1 VPYYKGCCGSLFS
14 YGTNGARSFKNEW
27 VFNGKIN
34 LVIVIKWITCSIEN
48 KIGVVFMF
56 DIALIL
62 FIASAGGVIAITGF
76 LVILGRRILEP
87 KKELQQKIDKLEE
100 EVQKLKNHK

>member
-1 VPYYKGCCGSLFS
+1 
-14 YGTNGARSFKNEW
+14 
-27 VFNGKIN
+27 
-34 LVIVIKWITCSIEN
+34 
-48 KIGVVFMF
+48 MF

-87 KKELQQKIDKLEE
+87 KKELQQKIEKLEE
-100 EVQKLKNHK
+100 EVQILKNHK

>member
-1 VPYYKGCCGSLFS
+1 
-14 YGTNGARSFKNEW
+14 
-27 VFNGKIN
+27 
-34 LVIVIKWITCSIEN
+34 
-48 KIGVVFMF
+48 MF

-62 FIASAGGVIAITGF
+62 IIASAGGVIAITGF

-100 EVQKLKNHK
+100 KIQILKNHK

>member
-1 VPYYKGCCGSLFS
+1 ML
-14 YGTNGARSFKNEW
+14 
-27 VFNGKIN
+27 
-34 LVIVIKWITCSIEN
+34 
-48 KIGVVFMF
+48 

-62 FIASAGGVIAITGF
+62 IIASAGGVIAITGF

-87 KKELQQKIDKLEE
+87 KKKLQQKVDKLEE

>member
-1 VPYYKGCCGSLFS
+1 V
-14 YGTNGARSFKNEW
+14 
-27 VFNGKIN
+27 VFYGKIN
-34 LVIVIKWITCSIEN
+34 LIIFIKESTCNIEN
-48 KIGVVFMF
+48 KLGVVFMF

-62 FIASAGGVIAITGF
+62 IIASAGGVIAITGF

-100 EVQKLKNHK
+100 EVQILKNHK

>member
-1 VPYYKGCCGSLFS
+1 MNWLFVQLTGQDSLRKNGDF
-14 YGTNGARSFKNEW
+14 YGKVWLYLLRSL
-27 VFNGKIN
+27 
-34 LVIVIKWITCSIEN
+34 LVL
-48 KIGVVFMF
+48 GVVFMF

-62 FIASAGGVIAITGF
+62 IIASVGGVIAITGF

-100 EVQKLKNHK
+100 EVKILKNHK